1 MLNQQWLI
9 TFVTLAEVGHFT
21 RTAEQL
27 FMTQPGV
34 SQHINKLEKQVGTLL
49 LIRKGK
55 SFELTDAGLQ
65 LLAYAKVKIV
75 EEEQL
80 MQQLQVDEP
89 HSGICR
95 FACSGALA
103 MHFYPRF
110 VQYQLQH
117 EQLQVSLEAAPNSAI
132 IDRILDNSID
142 VGIVTQLQS
151 SLELTQQYLGK
162 QPLCL
167 VLPPNYSGTNV
178 TLSLLEKI
186 GFINHPDGHYYG
198 EQLLSANFGNEFTG
212 MNKLKQ
218 RGYINQ
224 LNQIL
229 LPVSKGLGFTVLPQI
244 VVDGC
249 AEPLFVANTLSEV
262 AEALYMVTKKQRQ
275 LPSRYQWFIN
285 TICEQ
290 LKPQ

>member
-21 RTAEQL
+21 RTAEKL

-34 SQHINKLEKQVGTLL
+34 SQHINKLEAQVETQLL
-49 LIRKGK
+49 TRKGK

-65 LLAYAKVKIV
+65 LLAYAKGKIA
-75 EEEQL
+75 EEAQL
-80 MQQLQVDEP
+80 MLQLQVDEP
-89 HSGICR
+89 HRGECR

-110 VQYQLQH
+110 VEYQLQH
-117 EQLQVSLEAAPNSAI
+117 EQLQVSLQAAPNSSI
-132 IDRILDNSID
+132 INSILDHSID
-142 VGIVTQLQS
+142 VGIVTQQQS

-162 QPLCL
+162 QALCL
-167 VLPPNYSGTNV
+167 VLPPSLKGVDV
-178 TLSLLEKI
+178 TLSLLESI
-186 GFINHPDGHYYG
+186 GFINHPDGHYYA
-198 EQLLSANFGNEFTG
+198 EQLLGAHFGDEFVG

-244 VVDGC
+244 VVDGY
-249 AEPLFVANTLSEV
+249 AEPLFVVNTVAEV
-262 AEALYMVTKKQRQ
+262 AEELYMVTKTQRQ
-275 LPSRYQWFIN
+275 LPSRYQWFID
-285 TICEQ
+285 TVTQQ
-290 LKPQ
+290 LASN

>member
-1 MLNQQWLI
+1 MLNPLWLK

-34 SQHINKLEKQVGTLL
+34 TQHINKLENQVGTLL
-49 LIRKGK
+49 LTRIGK

-65 LLAYAKVKIV
+65 LLSYAKTKII
-75 EEEQL
+75 EEEHL
-80 MQQLQVDEP
+80 LQILQTDEP
-89 HSGICR
+89 HAGRCR

-117 EQLQVSLEAAPNSAI
+117 EQLQVALEAAPNSRI
-132 IDRILDNSID
+132 IESILDNSID
-142 VGIVTQLQS
+142 VGIVTQQQS
-151 SLELTQQYLGK
+151 SLELNQLYLGK
-162 QPLCL
+162 QALCL
-167 VLPPNYSGTNV
+167 VLPPSFKGREI
-178 TLSLLEKI
+178 TLTLLEDI
-186 GFINHPDGHYYG
+186 GFINHPDGHYYA
-198 EQLLSANFGNEFTG
+198 EQLLSAQFGNEFVG
-212 MNKLKQ
+212 MSKLKQ

-244 VVDGC
+244 VVDEYP
-249 AEPLFVANTLSEV
+249 EPLFIANTLSEV
-262 AEALYMVTKKQRQ
+262 AEELYMVSKKQRQ
-275 LPSRYQWFIN
+275 LPSRYQWFID

-290 LKPQ
+290 LTPQ